1 MANQAAPSFLN
12 QLISEFGGETLTR
25 IASAIGESPGKTQ
38 TALSSVLPAVMSS
51 LATKASTPQ
60 GATELLDVMKRN
72 NLDTGQYANVAG
84 AIGAPNAASNLIGT
98 GNSLLSTLFG
108 NRTKAVTDWV
118 ASQAGINPASSGSLL
133 SLAVPLVLGLIG
145 RRLGGRGV
153 SGLMDLLS
161 NPGSFFQNAPAGL
174 ADILGQGGA
183 SAAAGQ
189 AAKRAGAYVAEAPPA
204 QSSIWKWI
212 VPLALLLGVLGLVY
226 YWNRTQAPKV
236 AVEAA
241 PVTAPP
247 ATAVTPPAA
256 PNVNPN
262 LNLGEFVEKKLP
274 NGVSLRIPANGIE
287 NKLVGFIED
296 TNKVVDKDTWFSF
309 DRLEFETGS
318 ATLKPTSREQ
328 LRNISE
334 ILKAYP
340 NVAVKLG
347 GYTDNTGNAAQNMKL
362 SEDRATTTMREL
374 TALGIDASRMAA
386 EGYGGQ
392 FPVADNA
399 TEEGRQRNRRIDVR
413 VTKK

>member
-1 MANQAAPSFLN
+1 MASQAAPNFLN
-12 QLISEFGGETLTR
+12 QLTSEFGGENLNR

-38 TALSSVLPAVMSS
+38 TALSSMLPAVMSMF
-51 LATKASTPQ
+51 ATKASTPQ

-72 NLDTGQYANVAG
+72 DLDTGQYANVAG
-84 AIGAPNAASNLIGT
+84 AIAAPNAASNLIGT

-108 NRTKAVTDWV
+108 SRTKALTDWV

-133 SLAVPLVLGLIG
+133 SLVVPLVLGLIG
-145 RRLGGRGV
+145 RRLGGGGA
-153 SGLMDLLS
+153 SGLVGLLG
-161 NPGSFFQNAPAGL
+161 NPGSFLQNAPAGL
-174 ADILGQGGA
+174 AGVLGLGGA
-183 SAAAGQ
+183 TAAVSQ
-189 AAKRAGAYVAEAPPA
+189 AEKRVGGYVREAQPA

-212 VPLALLLGVLGLVY
+212 VPLAILLGVLGLFYV
-226 YWNRTQAPKV
+226 WNRTEAPKV
-236 AVEAA
+236 AVETP
-241 PVTAPP
+241 PVTAPSLP
-247 ATAVTPPAA
+247 AVTPPAV
-256 PNVNPN
+256 PNM
-262 LNLGEFVEKKLP
+262 NLGDFGEKRLP

-287 NKLVGFIED
+287 NKLIGFIED
-296 TNKVVDKDTWFSF
+296 PNRIVDKDTWFSF

-318 ATLKPTSREQ
+318 AALKPTSREQ
-328 LRNISE
+328 LRNIAE

-347 GYTDNTGNAAQNMKL
+347 GYTDSTGSEAQNLKL
-362 SEDRATTTMREL
+362 SQDRATTTMREL
-374 TALGIDASRMAA
+374 VALGIDESRIAA